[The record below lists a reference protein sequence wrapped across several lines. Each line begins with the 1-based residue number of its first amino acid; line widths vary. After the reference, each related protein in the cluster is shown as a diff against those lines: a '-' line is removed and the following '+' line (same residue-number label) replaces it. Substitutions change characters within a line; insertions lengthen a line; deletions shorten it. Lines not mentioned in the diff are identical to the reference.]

1 MCKDLMDV
9 TYPRETCILGSHSWE
24 PGRTPRM
31 APSLQATAML
41 PAGQP
46 PGEGEMLDVA
56 VLSTSAWPRGE
67 KTVGTDHLPQPG

>member
-1 MCKDLMDV
+1 M
-9 TYPRETCILGSHSWE
+9 
-24 PGRTPRM
+24 PRM

-46 PGEGEMLDVA
+46 PGEGGKLDVA

-67 KTVGTDHLPQPG
+67 KTVGTHHLPQPG